1 MIPMMRA
8 TTHKNNQ
15 AIIALCTPRG
25 SGAIALLRL
34 SGADAFVIGARLA
47 NLSSGLDLA
56 TVTTHTIHHGHVID
70 PQAPLTT
77 VDEVLFLAMR
87 APKTFTGD
95 DTIEITCHNNPFI
108 IEQIIQLALAAG
120 ARSAEPGEFTRRAFL
135 NEKIDVVQAEAINDL
150 IHAQTEQAL
159 RQSMAQL
166 RGSLSHA
173 LTGVE
178 TQLVHLL
185 SYIEASFEFLDEE
198 QRDLDFTQ
206 AIKDRVAALITT
218 IAGLR
223 TQFAHQKQIRDGV
236 RVAVVGSVNAGKST
250 LFNALVGHERAIVS
264 AIPGTTRDS
273 VESSLYRAG
282 THWLFIDTA
291 GIRRTDDGIEQKGIE
306 RSRSEAQLADIVV
319 VVIDA
324 ARVMTEPERMV
335 YTQILDLCGDKALVV
350 LNKADQALTDQ
361 DHDIVWQLMADRK
374 LDRFTVSAQTGVGV
388 EELMLAIQA
397 YAQKLFA
404 QAQSPFLLNQR
415 QFKLL
420 TEIQLELESIAKSF
434 TDGVHYELLAYRVK
448 DLVQTL
454 SQLTGK
460 NITEQV
466 LDTVFGEFCIGK

>member
-34 SGADAFVIGARLA
+34 SGADAFAIGSCLA
-47 NLSSGLDLA
+47 KLSSGLDLA
-56 TVTTHTIHHGHVID
+56 TVVTHTIHHGHVID
-70 PQAPLTT
+70 PQAPTT
-77 VDEVLFLAMR
+77 MVDEVLFLAMR

-108 IEQIIQLALAAG
+108 IQQIIQLAIAAG
-120 ARSAEPGEFTRRAFL
+120 ARAAEPGEFTRRAFL
-135 NEKIDVVQAEAINDL
+135 NEKIDVLQAEAINDL

-173 LTGVE
+173 LAGVE

-206 AIKDRVAALITT
+206 AIKDRVATLITT

-223 TQFAHQKQIRDGV
+223 AQFAHQKQIRDGV

-273 VESSLYRAG
+273 VESSMYRAG
-282 THWLFIDTA
+282 AHWLFIDTA
-291 GIRRTDDGIEQKGIE
+291 GIRQTDDGIEQKGIE
-306 RSRSEAQLADIVV
+306 RSLAEAQLADIVI

-324 ARVMTEPERMV
+324 ARVMTGPERMV
-335 YTQILDLCGDKALVV
+335 YAQLRDLCGDKALVV
-350 LNKADQALTDQ
+350 LNKADQALEQ
-361 DHDIVWQLMADRK
+361 HAAQQHAQ
-374 LDRFTVSAQTGVGV
+374 FTVSAQTGAGV
-388 EELMLAIQA
+388 QELMLAIQEH
-397 YAQKLFA
+397 AQKLFA
-404 QAQSPFLLNQR
+404 QGQSNFLLNQR
-415 QFKLL
+415 QFNLL

-448 DLVQTL
+448 DLVQAI